1 MTRLRTALM
10 TAVISGLL
18 LGVLPA
24 SAASE
29 FQKASDLYSKG
40 QFQAAADAYID
51 AICAHPDSYAAHYAL
66 ANTYMKLGKM
76 DQAQTEYEMARDL
89 YPDKTTKAN
98 ISRALAYLNGTS
110 ISTIV
115 GARHDDRLDAMLA
128 NEGQRRAEKAQAA
141 VEAQKAQLER
151 NAQRAAERYK
161 ENAKAQVEAMKEN
174 STWWCIDRN
183 QGTMIP
189 VIPPGVEENVLE
201 TAQKQAEHA
210 VNSAK
215 AKGEALK
222 PALGTT
228 DVTDGLRSQI
238 NGSGVSG
245 VRLSPVG
252 TNIYVRNYES
262 TQVAGKSGGVK

>member
-1 MTRLRTALM
+1 M
-10 TAVISGLL
+10 
-18 LGVLPA
+18 GVLPA
-24 SAASE
+24 FAASE
-29 FQKASDLYSKG
+29 FQKGSDLYSKG
-40 QFQAAADAYID
+40 QFQAAADTFVD

-66 ANTYMKLGKM
+66 ANTFMKLGKM
-76 DQAQTEYEMARDL
+76 DQAQTEYEMALEL
-89 YPDKTTKAN
+89 YPDKTTKSN
-98 ISRALAYLNGTS
+98 IQRALAYLNG
-110 ISTIV
+110 STMSAVV

-183 QGTMIP
+183 QGKMVP
-189 VIPPGVEENVLE
+189 VIPAGVAESVLE
-201 TAQKQAEHA
+201 TAEKQAEHA
-210 VNSAK
+210 VSSAK
-215 AKGEALK
+215 AKAESLK
-222 PALGTT
+222 PSLGTT

-245 VRLSPVG
+245 IRLSPRG

-262 TQVAGKSGGVK
+262 AQVAGKSGGVK